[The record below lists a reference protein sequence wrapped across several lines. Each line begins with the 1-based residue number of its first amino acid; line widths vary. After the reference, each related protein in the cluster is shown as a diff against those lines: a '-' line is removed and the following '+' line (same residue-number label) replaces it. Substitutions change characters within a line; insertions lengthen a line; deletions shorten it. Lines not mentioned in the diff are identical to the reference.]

1 MLSAGLQIV
10 WPERWTRV
18 GEADEIFLYSVDGV
32 HCRTNEAIHPTLA
45 KNTKLFSHKFNQA
58 GVGYELAVSLR
69 ENAFVWMNGPFVAS
83 KHDVTIF
90 RENGLKEQT
99 PINKKGIADKGYQG
113 EKDILCTPN
122 SQDTAEL
129 RKFKVSAAMSRR
141 LPFAVPEIHIV
152 SPILYHHQT
161 RARARHETFNA
172 RIKNFACLD
181 ARFRHGMSK
190 HKICFEA
197 VCVIVQYQLENGAPL
212 FDL

>member
-1 MLSAGLQIV
+1 MSKIV
-10 WPERWTRV
+10 WPERWTRI

-69 ENAFVWMNGPFVAS
+69 ENALVWMNGPFVAS

-90 RENGLKEQT
+90 RENGLKAKT
-99 PINKKGIADKGYQG
+99 PISKKGIAVRGYQG

-122 SQDTAEL
+122 SQDTPEL
-129 RKFKVSAAMSRR
+129 RKLKVSTVVLLLFPS
-141 LPFAVPEIHIV
+141 FAVPATHIIGTIIH
-152 SPILYHHQT
+152 PPHQT

-181 ARFRHGMSK
+181 ARFRHGISK

>member
-1 MLSAGLQIV
+1 M
-10 WPERWTRV
+10 
-18 GEADEIFLYSVDGV
+18 
-32 HCRTNEAIHPTLA
+32 
-45 KNTKLFSHKFNQA
+45 
-58 GVGYELAVSLR
+58 
-69 ENAFVWMNGPFVAS
+69 WMNGPFVAS

-90 RENGLKEQT
+90 RENGLKDKT
-99 PINKKGIADKGYQG
+99 PNSKKGIADKGFQG

-122 SQDTAEL
+122 SQDTPEL
-129 RKFKVSAAMSRR
+129 RKFKVSKAVLQSSS
-141 LPFAVPEIHIV
+141 FAVPDETHITCKMT
-152 SPILYHHQT
+152 PIDHHQT

-181 ARFRHGMSK
+181 SRFRHGISK